1 MALRIEDY
9 GLIGNMLSAA
19 LVGRDGSI
27 DWLCLPRFDSP
38 ACFAA
43 LLGTPDNGRWK
54 VAPRQALSG
63 CSRCYLHDTGILES
77 RFETETG
84 VVTVT
89 DFMPVPSLDRS
100 PDVIRIVTGVSG
112 IVEMEMELTLRFEN
126 GQAVPWVRRK
136 DYGLSAIVGPHAVE
150 LVTDLPLKGQ
160 DLKTTA
166 IFRVKACDSIPMT
179 LSYHP
184 SKEQPHFIADRREL
198 LDQTKGWWREWVRS
212 GTSNYL
218 PVGLRDAVV
227 RSLITLKMLIYAP
240 TGGIVAAPTT
250 SLPEAIGGQRNWDY
264 RYCWLRDSALT
275 LYALL
280 NSGYREEAQDW
291 RQWLLRAIAGSPQQ
305 LQIMYG
311 LAGERWLPEFEVPWL
326 SGYEGSRPV
335 RIGNDAANQVQT
347 DVFGELIETLHAAR
361 EAELE
366 PQEEAWRLEK
376 VLLCHLGA
384 TWQEPDRGIWEV
396 RGPPRLFT
404 HSRAMAWAAPDR
416 AVISH
421 DKYHLEGPV
430 SSWRQLRQRIH
441 DDICD
446 NGFHAGKN
454 SFVQYFGGD
463 TLDASLLLMAQLGFL
478 PADDP
483 RIVGTLHAV
492 ERELVNGGLVA
503 RYSTGETDDGV
514 GGREG
519 AFLACSFWLADAYVL
534 GERHED
540 AREMFRRLLGLR
552 NDLGL
557 LAEEY
562 DPGSGRLLGNFP
574 QAFSHISLINTAHN
588 LASIEGPAKQRVN
601 KTAPNGRKGL
611 LK

>member
-264 RYCWLRDSALT
+264 RYCWLRDSA
-275 LYALL
+275 
-280 NSGYREEAQDW
+280 
-291 RQWLLRAIAGSPQQ
+291 
-305 LQIMYG
+305 
-311 LAGERWLPEFEVPWL
+311 
-326 SGYEGSRPV
+326 
-335 RIGNDAANQVQT
+335 
-347 DVFGELIETLHAAR
+347 
-361 EAELE
+361 
-366 PQEEAWRLEK
+366 
-376 VLLCHLGA
+376 
-384 TWQEPDRGIWEV
+384 DRKSV
-396 RGPPRLFT
+396 
-404 HSRAMAWAAPDR
+404 
-416 AVISH
+416 V
-421 DKYHLEGPV
+421 
-430 SSWRQLRQRIH
+430 
-441 DDICD
+441 
-446 NGFHAGKN
+446 
-454 SFVQYFGGD
+454 
-463 TLDASLLLMAQLGFL
+463 
-478 PADDP
+478 
-483 RIVGTLHAV
+483 
-492 ERELVNGGLVA
+492 
-503 RYSTGETDDGV
+503 
-514 GGREG
+514 
-519 AFLACSFWLADAYVL
+519 
-534 GERHED
+534 
-540 AREMFRRLLGLR
+540 
-552 NDLGL
+552 
-557 LAEEY
+557 
-562 DPGSGRLLGNFP
+562 
-574 QAFSHISLINTAHN
+574 
-588 LASIEGPAKQRVN
+588 
-601 KTAPNGRKGL
+601 
-611 LK
+611 